1 MAAFRFT
8 KNIGLLLL
16 AIWLILMGVQTFV
29 AISGLGPI
37 LAALAIVAG
46 VFILIGR

>member
-1 MAAFRFT
+1 MAYRFT

-16 AIWLILMGVQTFV
+16 AIFLILW
-29 AISGLGPI
+29 GLQAFIGFGQLSI
-37 LAALAIVAG
+37 VLSVLAIVAG